1 MFVLNWINMRDAYT
15 GRVLWEEKEWKGRRD
30 EEMVARV
37 PESLLKCKAV
47 SRELNFSSSKQMEDF
62 RLEQRVLLHDQPFE
76 HWSFTFGFVVPG
88 STNTWQ
94 QVIEA
99 ADDVLPPSVL
109 DGNVVIETTF
119 FDGNEL
125 IATFRIRLYYV

>member
-1 MFVLNWINMRDAYT
+1 MRDAYT
-15 GRVLWEEKEWKGRRD
+15 GRVLWEEKWEGKRKYDDG
-30 EEMVARV
+30 EMVARV
-37 PESLLKCKAV
+37 PESILKCKAV
-47 SRELNFSSSKQMEDF
+47 SRELNFSSERQMEEF

-99 ADDVLPPSVL
+99 ADEMLPAEVL
-109 DGNVVIETTF
+109 DGNVVLETSF
-119 FDGNEL
+119 FDGDEL
-125 IATFRIRLYYV
+125 IDTCRIRLYYV